1 MRNMHSKRHLFSDT
15 RLGPPLATTNETGTA
30 WHHVDSAYEQSPARV
45 MAVPVAAETRAFA
58 APSLSALASRAF
70 LDSMPTCA
78 SMLNLPSDIFAILCT
93 QVIACASA
101 SSKSAGCA

>member
-1 MRNMHSKRHLFSDT
+1 
-15 RLGPPLATTNETGTA
+15 
-30 WHHVDSAYEQSPARV
+30 
-45 MAVPVAAETRAFA
+45 
-58 APSLSALASRAF
+58 
-70 LDSMPTCA
+70 MPTCA